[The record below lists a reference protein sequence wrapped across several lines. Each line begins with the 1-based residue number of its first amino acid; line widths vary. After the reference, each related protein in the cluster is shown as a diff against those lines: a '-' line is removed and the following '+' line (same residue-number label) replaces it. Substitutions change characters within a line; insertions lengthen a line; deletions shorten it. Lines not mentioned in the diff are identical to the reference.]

1 MICFKSAVKK
11 FTSIKNRGVIQ
22 LRVSISLLRPWSFQH
37 QNLLLDRGVNP
48 HDKICN
54 STCFVECCKKTRTI
68 ISDDESMMVLS
79 SQSILEKQ
87 LVCWFT
93 FHITRRDCKGELSIE
108 NTVHH
113 HTHTL
118 LGYSCLISDTSEL
131 LRVKVHITGSADF
144 YMDNV

>member
-1 MICFKSAVKK
+1 MIKFAIVPVLSSAVRKRERL
-11 FTSIKNRGVIQ
+11 F
-22 LRVSISLLRPWSFQH
+22 P
-37 QNLLLDRGVNP
+37 
-48 HDKICN
+48 
-54 STCFVECCKKTRTI
+54 
-68 ISDDESMMVLS
+68 MMVLS

-93 FHITRRDCKGELSIE
+93 FHIKRRDCKGELSIE

-113 HTHTL
+113 YTHT
-118 LGYSCLISDTSEL
+118 LGYSCLIADTSEL